1 MIYIDVIIIIIVVY
15 KSMHE
20 TWNSGENVEHMM
32 DTGYVC
38 LFYVFISK
46 NESLLVL
53 KPADVLVCLHFP
65 VG

>member
-1 MIYIDVIIIIIVVY
+1 MIYIVVIIIIIVLY

-20 TWNSGENVEHMM
+20 TWNIGENVENMM

-46 NESLLVL
+46 NESLLVFN
-53 KPADVLVCLHFP
+53 PADVLVCLHFP
-65 VG
+65 FG